1 MSIFSIIF
9 GKSKEKIT
17 QTNGE
22 KETNKG
28 ISSYRYRGRWYGIM
42 LILGEKS
49 GRNMQELLKDK
60 ATEVLTMLEISNE
73 FPEDFKYVNMLIEL
87 ENKKEAENEI
97 LDNDKK
103 QKEYMLGAVEA
114 KQVYL
119 EGKKWDELLRD
130 GDI

>member
-1 MSIFSIIF
+1 MSIFLKIF
-9 GKSKEKIT
+9 GKSKEKNT
-17 QTNGE
+17 QTDGE
-22 KETNKG
+22 NDTNKG

-60 ATEVLTMLEISNE
+60 ATEILTMLEISNE
-73 FPEDFKYVNMLIEL
+73 FPEDFKYVNMLIDL
-87 ENKKEAENEI
+87 EKEKEDENER

-114 KQVYL
+114 KLVYL
-119 EGKKWDELLRD
+119 EGKKWDELLKD
-130 GDI
+130 GNI